1 MCVCLK
7 RWLQAE
13 DVSADVEFE
22 PVQCDAG
29 TPQHMLLSTNQT
41 QVCSILNEA
50 QTMANCITM
59 LLVAGVRVVRARET
73 D

>member
-1 MCVCLK
+1 MCLT

-22 PVQCDAG
+22 PVQGDAG
-29 TPQHMLLSTNQT
+29 TPQHMLLSTSQT
-41 QVCSILNEA
+41 QVCSMSDDA
-50 QTMANCITM
+50 QTMENCIAM